1 MAKRGIVIPL
11 IILVVAA
18 LLFFV
23 IDGKWTAWSG
33 SRAEQETEDAYVQA
47 DMTPLSTRISG
58 TVRQMKVEDFD
69 SVKAGQVLV
78 EIDAAD
84 YRAIVEEAKAAL
96 AASKAAL
103 EDNQAA
109 KRIQET
115 KIQNAEAMVAEAEA
129 AVSTAR
135 AGIASTQP
143 DVERTAIERK
153 RQEAL
158 MASKATTQQQLESA
172 VADAERCSGLLAGRQ
187 ADLERAQAALASSR
201 VQIEAQ
207 KRACL
212 GSPCTPWILSK
223 HHDFARSLVHGS
235 LDMALD
241 LLERRGTYTSHDGAD
256 SLWHPL
262 AAVSKTRGGTTQT
275 ELARIFLREPRVCAA
290 LYSARAGAAAELDEL
305 RDDHC
310 VGRYRTLSVAGG
322 PRSTPETAKPD
333 SPFEVPHAAK
343 HNVARVDRRLLRFRN
358 TRTGLFAT
366 KLSRIHQRL
375 SPAANRAG
383 DALGSPSP
391 VHLRTTSNVSAEVHR
406 RPADPD
412 CRLHPHSDRLP
423 DERGTFLSMV
433 GRQLL
438 AFAGGHVRWSSARL
452 QRCGGRH
459 HT

>member
-1 MAKRGIVIPL
+1 MSKRAIVVPL
-11 IILVVAA
+11 IVLLVAG

-23 IDGKWTAWSG
+23 INGRWTSWFG
-33 SRAEQETEDAYVQA
+33 GRAEQETEDAYVQA

-129 AVSTAR
+129 AVSSAR

-172 VADAERCSGLLAGRQ
+172 VADAERYSGLLASRQ

-207 KRACL
+207 KRELAALDGRDALYRADIEAKRAAITVAEVNL
-212 GSPCTPWILSK
+212 GYTRIPAPTDGEVGKRHVQEGQLVTPGMQMVDLVRGDVWILANYLETQLTNIRK
-223 HHDFARSLVHGS
+223 GDIADIKIDAFPGVVLHGKVEEIAPAS
-235 LDMALD
+235 GSQSALLPPDNATGNFTKIVQRIPVKIALD
-241 LLERRGTYTSHDGAD
+241 PG
-256 SLWHPL
+256 HPL
-262 AAVSKTRGGTTQT
+262 QGRLRPGLST
-275 ELARIFLREPRVCAA
+275 EVTIHASGKSSGPNTN
-290 LYSARAGAAAELDEL
+290 AE
-305 RDDHC
+305 
-310 VGRYRTLSVAGG
+310 G
-322 PRSTPETAKPD
+322 PKS
-333 SPFEVPHAAK
+333 
-343 HNVARVDRRLLRFRN
+343 
-358 TRTGLFAT
+358 
-366 KLSRIHQRL
+366 
-375 SPAANRAG
+375 
-383 DALGSPSP
+383 
-391 VHLRTTSNVSAEVHR
+391 
-406 RPADPD
+406 
-412 CRLHPHSDRLP
+412 
-423 DERGTFLSMV
+423 
-433 GRQLL
+433 
-438 AFAGGHVRWSSARL
+438 
-452 QRCGGRH
+452 
-459 HT
+459 